1 MMEKSRARLIAG
13 EIVAECQSNE
23 RLDSRL
29 IFMAMARATGEFL
42 AHIEGSLPDAR
53 HLYITA
59 LRTNLRAAR
68 EMRGAGGRGE

>member
-1 MMEKSRARLIAG
+1 MMEKSRAKLIAD

-23 RLDSRL
+23 PLDSRL
-29 IFMAMARATGEFL
+29 TFMAMTRATGEFL

-68 EMRGAGGRGE
+68 EMRRTGRRGE